1 MDDMERYGDY
11 NEIDEAPGGKRGAVG
26 RIIKILILLVC
37 LSVVGLLAFRMIV
50 FNRYPDGMDEI
61 YFTDTLTE
69 YYNSTGGNIGAKTQ
83 EIDAKYDDPDWS
95 NFYADKLIII
105 EATDE
110 LQVTVRFNKSAI
122 AAIEEELSLSG
133 LDRTDPDLLSF
144 KLAVYDDT
152 IQSAKYLDANLEYKG
167 VETYLMYTY
176 YKLAFSGVKVDTGE
190 AGRNNPG
197 WIRLDIFVKGQSAG
211 EAFSSI
217 YIYENNDRYNIFT
230 EYELSEGEVPK

>member
-11 NEIDEAPGGKRGAVG
+11 NEVDEAPSGKKGVLG
-26 RIIKILILLVC
+26 TVIKILIAVVC
-37 LSVVGLLAFRMIV
+37 LSVVGVLAFRMIA
-50 FNRYPDGMDEI
+50 FNHYPDGMDEI

-122 AAIEEELSLSG
+122 ASIEEELGLAD
-133 LDRTDPDLLSF
+133 LDRADPELLSF
-144 KLAVYDDT
+144 KLAVYDDL
-152 IQSAKYLDANLEYKG
+152 SESVKYLDANLEYKG

-176 YKLAFSGVKVDTGE
+176 CKLAFSGVEVDTGE
-190 AGRNNPG
+190 AGKNNPG
-197 WIRLDIFVKGQSAG
+197 WIRLDIFVKGQTSE

-217 YIYENNDRYNIFT
+217 YVYENNDRYSTFSD
-230 EYELSEGEVPK
+230 YELSDGEVPK